1 MVLPT
6 DIVASGGVITND
18 KYEVLIVKNLRKGW
32 EYPGGI
38 IEPGETVPQGLIREI
53 KEETGVDVEIINIV
67 GVYSNTA
74 KKKGY
79 NGVEEVPTIVIID
92 FVCKYISGDLRTSE
106 ESIEVKWFSKEE
118 ALKKVNPKQQLR
130 FRRALDY
137 QTGFSCLG
145 YEVNS
150 SNEIEVHEEYLFNR

>member
-1 MVLPT
+1 MILPT
-6 DIVASGGVITND
+6 HIVAAGGLIIND
-18 KYEVLIVKNLRKGW
+18 KSEILLVKNPRKGW

-38 IEPGETVPQGLIREI
+38 IEPGETLPQGLIREI

-67 GVYSNTA
+67 GVYSNTK

-79 NGVEEVPTIVIID
+79 NGFEEIPTIVTID
-92 FVCKYISGDLRTSE
+92 FICKYISGDLTTSD

-118 ALKKVNPKQQLR
+118 ALKAVNPKQQLR

-137 QTGFSCLG
+137 KSALSCFG
-145 YEVNS
+145 YQVNS
-150 SNEIEVHEEYLFNR
+150 ANEIEVHEEYLFHR